1 MMHNIK
7 IPTVI
12 PDWFKYSANDA
23 KFRTDDVVRLFGY
36 SNNTSVLNAVS
47 KGNFPKPDT
56 QGLKGVT
63 FAHNYWSKRLLIKEI
78 KRRQEKA
85 HG

>member
-1 MMHNIK
+1 MHNLK

-12 PDWFKYSANDA
+12 PNWFKHAANNA

-36 SNNTSVLNAVS
+36 SDNASVINAVS
-47 KGNFPKPDT
+47 KGHFPEPDT